1 MAQSEKIQFQRLFE
15 SAPGLYLVLSPDLLI
30 VAVSNAYLSAT
41 MTHRETILGRYLFD
55 VFPDN
60 PDDPTATGVNNLR
73 HSLKTVL
80 LTGKAHKMDL
90 QKYDIRNESGGF
102 EERYWSPVNT
112 PVFDDLSAVEYIIH
126 QVEDV
131 TEMFRLQKEEIK
143 QRDALKESNRQLLLE
158 IEEREKT
165 EEQIEAI
172 FNAAPDA
179 IIVIDHAGHVVNWNP
194 KAKELFGWG
203 LEEVKGNPLSES
215 IIPHRYRERHEK
227 GMAHFLKT
235 GEGPVLNKA
244 LEMRA
249 LRKDETE
256 FDVALSISPTVFNN
270 EYLFIGFVRDITE
283 QKKAEEKFKGLLES
297 APDAMIIADREGK
310 IVLVNQQAVS
320 LFGYTEKEITGQYV
334 EILIPAMDRDKHVGH
349 RARYY
354 QEPKVRSMGAGL
366 ELYAIRKDESR
377 FPVEISLSPL
387 PTSEGML
394 VAAAIRDISERK
406 KAEEDLRQLNKELES
421 FTYSVSHDLR
431 SPLRIIDGYADM
443 LRSDYADQFD
453 EDGTRY
459 VEVIKSN
466 ARRMGQLIDDLLNL
480 SHTGRKELLMHQTQM
495 NRLVQLIIDEQFA
508 LHGQRTEVIQDKLE
522 PAFCDSSLIKQVWS
536 NLIGNAFK
544 YSSKKEQPVVK
555 IRSERNGSEIIYSVN
570 DNGVGFDMQYAG
582 KLFGV
587 FQRLH
592 KITEFDGTGVGL
604 ALVKRIIH
612 KHKGRIWAESEPG
625 KGATFF
631 FSLPV

>member
-1 MAQSEKIQFQRLFE
+1 MAQREKIQFQNLFE

-41 MTHRETILGRYLFD
+41 MTNREVILGRHLFD

-73 HSLKTVL
+73 HSLETVL
-80 LTGKAHKMDL
+80 ATGKPHKMDL

-131 TEMFRLQKEEIK
+131 TEMYRLQKEEIK
-143 QRDALKESNRQLLLE
+143 QRDALRESNRQLLLE

-165 EEQIEAI
+165 EEQIQAI

-194 KAKELFGWG
+194 KAKELFGWSM
-203 LEEVKGNPLSES
+203 EEVKGTSLSES

-227 GMAHFLKT
+227 GMVHFLQT
-235 GEGPVLNKA
+235 GEGPVLNRA

-320 LFGYTEKEITGQYV
+320 LFGYSEKEITGQFV
-334 EILIPAMDRDKHVGH
+334 EMLIPAMERDKHASH
-349 RARYY
+349 RAKFYK
-354 QEPKVRSMGAGL
+354 EPKVRSMGAGL
-366 ELYAIRKDESR
+366 ELFAIRKDESS

-387 PTSEGML
+387 STSEGML

-406 KAEEDLRQLNKELES
+406 KAEEDLLQLNKELES

-443 LRSDYADQFD
+443 LRSDYTDKLD
-453 EDGTRY
+453 EDGARY
-459 VEVIKSN
+459 IDVIKSN

-495 NRLVQLIIDEQFA
+495 NRLVQTIVDEQFS
-508 LHGQRTEVIQDKLE
+508 LHGQRTEVIQEKLE
-522 PAFCDSSLIKQVWS
+522 PAFCDSSLMQQVWS

-555 IRSERNGSEIIYSVN
+555 IRSERNANEIIYSVS

-592 KITEFDGTGVGL
+592 KVTEFEGTGVGL

>member
-30 VAVSNAYLSAT
+30 VAVSNAYLLAT
-41 MTHRETILGRYLFD
+41 MTHREAILGRHLFD

-73 HSLKTVL
+73 HSLETVL

-143 QRDALKESNRQLLLE
+143 QRGALKESNKQLLLE

-165 EEQIEAI
+165 EEQIQAI

-179 IIVIDHAGHVVNWNP
+179 IIVIDHAGRVVNWNP

-203 LEEVKGNPLSES
+203 LEEVKGSLLSES

-320 LFGYTEKEITGQYV
+320 LFGYTEKEITGQVV
-334 EILIPAMDRDKHVGH
+334 EMLIPAMDRDKHTSH
-349 RARYY
+349 RAKFYK
-354 QEPKVRSMGAGL
+354 EPKVRSMGAGL
-366 ELYAIRKDESR
+366 ELFAIRKDESS

-406 KAEEDLRQLNKELES
+406 KAEEDLLQLNKELES

-443 LRSDYADQFD
+443 LRSDYADKLD
-453 EDGTRY
+453 EDGAGHIA
-459 VEVIKSN
+459 VIKSN

-522 PAFCDSSLIKQVWS
+522 PAFCDSSLMQQVWS

-555 IRSERNGSEIIYSVN
+555 IRSERNGNEIIYSVN